1 MEKELTLTA
10 ANGITY
16 KFVEWMI
23 FGHATVS
30 TYSMWDGEFHH
41 ICKTFNNLE
50 EAKAWQ
56 TQKSTPSSSVR
67 NSQCFRNWSV
77 GWQTV
82 RLSPS
87 SI

>member
-50 EAKAWQ
+50 EAKAWVAHFAEPVKE
-56 TQKSTPSSSVR
+56 TRYVPCEVPSDYYGVR
-67 NSQCFRNWSV
+67 GRYY
-77 GWQTV
+77 GD
-82 RLSPS
+82 
-87 SI
+87 